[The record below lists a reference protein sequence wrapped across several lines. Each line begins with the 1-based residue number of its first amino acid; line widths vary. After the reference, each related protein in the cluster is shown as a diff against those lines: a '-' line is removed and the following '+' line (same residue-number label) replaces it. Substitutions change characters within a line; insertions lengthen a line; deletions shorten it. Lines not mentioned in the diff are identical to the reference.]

1 MTFIT
6 RSDIFYLLK
15 TIYYLHVRQ
24 VNYEDHPKIPRS
36 QYIRY
41 LTIKT
46 LKIMSTSHS
55 LEYML
60 GLYSIFENYKA
71 FVYLNLCYN
80 FKFKLRTPIYVGD
93 YFRFGLVFIKKVI
106 KPNFFKK
113 KPKPVQTDRFGLV
126 FWTKTDSNRFGSVFF
141 RFGFFGFRLIKPN
154 RLVFL
159 KF

>member
-106 KPNFFKK
+106 KPKFFKK
-113 KPKPVQTDRFGLV
+113 NRNRFKPTGSVWFFGQKPIQTGLARFFSGLV
-126 FWTKTDSNRFGSVFF
+126 FSVS
-141 RFGFFGFRLIKPN
+141 GL
-154 RLVFL
+154 
-159 KF
+159 

>member
-1 MTFIT
+1 
-6 RSDIFYLLK
+6 
-15 TIYYLHVRQ
+15 
-24 VNYEDHPKIPRS
+24 
-36 QYIRY
+36 
-41 LTIKT
+41 
-46 LKIMSTSHS
+46 
-55 LEYML
+55 ML

-93 YFRFGLVFIKKVI
+93 YFWFGLVFIKKVI
-106 KPNFFKK
+106 KPNFFLK

-126 FWTKTDSNRFGSVFF
+126 FGTKTDSNRFGSVFF

>member
-1 MTFIT
+1 LTFIT

-60 GLYSIFENYKA
+60 RLYSIFENYKA

-106 KPNFFKK
+106 KPKFFLK
-113 KPKPVQTDRFGLV
+113 KPKPVQTDRFGFLD
-126 FWTKTDSNRFGSVFF
+126 KNRFKPVWLGFFPVWFF
-141 RFGFFGFRLIKPN
+141 RFQAYKTEPLI
-154 RLVFL
+154 FL